1 MKLFNV
7 VFCSVCLLAAVG
19 AVRADDDIFANEGV
33 QSFQQDKDA
42 WRRDVEEQKEEKT
55 VLPEIRN
62 AIGEDALNNIENAE
76 QAFCYEVANKPDDY
90 TGYMLNGMAVTGFCG
105 VLNDELKKM
114 VLNDLFMT
122 RKNILFDV
130 QEDCVIHPKVML
142 RFIRGVDSVDVLL
155 SAPCYSFAVFY
166 AGKVNVFNAKT
177 ASKVLDTLVSSFQKN
192 RVDFVSPA
200 ILGQLLPVGVPQTPE
215 QKALV
220 SNTPK
225 PIRNWDKN
233 APKEEAKKDNKSS
246 GWNNLNF

>member
-7 VFCSVCLLAAVG
+7 VFCGFCLLAAAGTVC
-19 AVRADDDIFANEGV
+19 ADDDIFANEGV

-76 QAFCYEVANKPDDY
+76 QAFCYEVANKTDDY

-177 ASKVLDTLVSSFQKN
+177 ASKVLDTLVGSFQKN